1 MIASLR
7 KLDGE
12 LMAEIAQRLR
22 LLRQNAG
29 LNQQQLADRIGVSRK
44 HIVDIEAGKGTSLL
58 VFIKLL
64 KVFGKEEK
72 LIDMLE
78 GVQISPKAMFY
89 AQHK

>member
-58 VFIKLL
+58 IFIKLL